1 MGHDFWLGLDDN
13 VTINLFGITVF
24 LEIKIEYLLM
34 DDLFSGN
41 LEY

>member
-1 MGHDFWLGLDDN
+1 MGHEFCLGLN
-13 VTINLFGITVF
+13 NITINLFGMTVF
-24 LEIKIEYLLM
+24 LEIKIEYLIM